1 MNSFN
6 KHKLFIFSFSFDICK
21 LYFILLKA
29 SCSIVGISGVFR
41 ELPENLLD
49 PERYYGF
56 RRLFTIATHED
67 GYCQIIN
74 EQLHI
79 FNALSFQT
87 ISSFKVA
94 RPIITDDMLLPQT
107 EKDHQ
112 QVVDTLKIITNLN
125 TAWAKK

>member
-1 MNSFN
+1 MP
-6 KHKLFIFSFSFDICK
+6 D
-21 LYFILLKA
+21 
-29 SCSIVGISGVFR
+29 
-41 ELPENLLD
+41 NLLD

-56 RRLFTIATHED
+56 RRIFAMQTNAD
-67 GYCQIIN
+67 GYCQIVN

-79 FNALSFQT
+79 YNALSFQT
-87 ISSFKVA
+87 ISSFKIN

>member
-1 MNSFN
+1 MSV
-6 KHKLFIFSFSFDICK
+6 IS
-21 LYFILLKA
+21 
-29 SCSIVGISGVFR
+29 VSGVFR

-56 RRLFTIATHED
+56 RRIFSVETNPD
-67 GYCQIIN
+67 GYGQIIN

-79 FNALSFQT
+79 FNALSSQ
-87 ISSFKVA
+87 IIPAFKVS

-107 EKDHQ
+107 ERDHQ
-112 QVVDTLKIITNLN
+112 QVVDTLKVITNLN